1 MLMLIRHGQSQAQG
15 VGCCPKTII
24 DGESVLI
31 WQKDKEECVTK
42 VAGRERGL
50 CDAGDF
56 KGIVHSEIM
65 SFQTCIVF
73 RQILTKI

>member
-1 MLMLIRHGQSQAQG
+1 MLMLIRHGWSQAEG
-15 VGCCPKTII
+15 GRGCCPKTIM

-31 WQKDKEECVTK
+31 WQKDKEECVME

-56 KGIVHSEIM
+56 
-65 SFQTCIVF
+65 
-73 RQILTKI
+73 